1 MRRGANQLP
10 LDRLA
15 EAHGVQLGYQAEGGE
30 WRTASDDEKRA
41 VLQVMGIDAR
51 GDDAVARSLAGAPTP
66 PQRAIV
72 APEDVLCYLPEWLAD
87 GRAWGVTCQLYGLR
101 SARNHGIGDFEDL
114 ARLAESLAAQGA
126 DFVGVNPLHALFT
139 ADPERCSPF
148 SPSNRR
154 FINPLYIALDEVPGT
169 TFVPTV
175 DETVRARLSAAK
187 QINYREV
194 AALKL
199 DALRSHWK
207 ALVTHGSCWAPGS
220 RARFDAFVRRGGDAL
235 LMHARFEA
243 LSRFMVANGNSAG
256 WQGWP
261 ETYRDCHGEAVR
273 RFATE
278 NADEVRFH
286 LWLQW
291 VADSQLADVARRA
304 HAAGM
309 RIGLYLDFAVGTAPD
324 GSATWTNP
332 TLVVAGASIGAPP
345 DSFFE
350 HGQDWGLAPLSPTVL
365 RQQQFVPYRTELE
378 SVMRHAGAIRI
389 DHAMG
394 LHRLYW
400 IPHGGTPETGCYV
413 LYPVA
418 DMLGALAAAS
428 IATDTVVIGE
438 DMGTVPR
445 GFAAVMHGV
454 NMHSYKVL
462 YFERSRGGFRT
473 ARSFEK
479 SALLSASTHDLPTLA
494 GWWKGS
500 DITLFQSLGLLDDAG
515 ARSRRTQ
522 RRHDR
527 CALLARLRRELA
539 RCGPAFQIPDANST
553 SATELTT
560 GLAAAVH
567 AYLAR
572 TPCRLLAVQFEDLC
586 GAEAPVNVPGTSD
599 QYPNWRLRAPAPIET
614 ASQGEHWF
622 SIIEAVNRERPRQS

>member
-1 MRRGANQLP
+1 MRRKANRSR
-10 LDRLA
+10 LDQLA
-15 EAHGVQLGYQAEGGE
+15 EAHGVQLGYHAEGGE

-41 VLQVMGIDAR
+41 VLRVMGIAA
-51 GDDAVARSLAGAPTP
+51 GSDDAIAQSLAQAPTP

-72 APEDVLCYLPEWLAD
+72 APEDVLCYLPDWLVD
-87 GRAWGVTCQLYGLR
+87 HRAWGVTCQLYGLR
-101 SARNHGIGDFEDL
+101 SARNQGIGDFEDL
-114 ARLAESLAAQGA
+114 ARLAEDLAVQGA
-126 DFVGVNPLHALFT
+126 DFIGVNPLHALFT

-154 FINPLYIALDEVPGT
+154 FINPLYIALDEIHVT
-169 TFVPTV
+169 TAVPTV
-175 DETVRARLSAAK
+175 DETARARLSAAQ
-187 QINYREV
+187 QISYREV
-194 AALKL
+194 ASLKMK
-199 DALRSHWK
+199 ALRSLWQK
-207 ALVTHGSCWAPGS
+207 LVADESSWAPGS
-220 RARFDAFVRRGGDAL
+220 RARFDAFVESGGEAL
-235 LMHARFEA
+235 QMHARFEA
-243 LSRFMVANGNSAG
+243 LSHFMVANGNSAG

-261 ETYRDCHGEAVR
+261 ESYRDCHNEAVQ

-291 VADSQLADVARRA
+291 VADAQLADAARRA
-304 HAAGM
+304 RAAGM

-324 GSATWTNP
+324 GSATWSNP
-332 TLVVAGASIGAPP
+332 ALVVAGASIGAPP

-365 RQQQFVPYRTELE
+365 RQQEFVPYRTELE

-400 IPHGGTPETGCYV
+400 IPHGGSPETGCYV

-418 DMLGALAAAS
+418 DMVRALAAAS
-428 IATDTVVIGE
+428 VATDTVVIGE

-445 GFAAVMHGV
+445 GFAAMMHGV
-454 NMHSYKVL
+454 NMHSYKVI

-515 ARSRRTQ
+515 ARNRCAQ
-522 RRHDR
+522 RKQDR
-527 CALLARLRRELA
+527 CALVERLRRELSRRGSA
-539 RCGPAFQIPDANST
+539 VEVPDVNPVSG
-553 SATELTT
+553 TELTT
-560 GLAAAVH
+560 ELAAAVH
-567 AYLAR
+567 MYLAR
-572 TPCRLLAVQFEDLC
+572 TPCRLLAVQFEDLS
-586 GAEAPVNVPGTSD
+586 GSEAPVNVPGTSD
-599 QYPNWRLRAPAPIET
+599 QYPNWQLRAPAPIET
-614 ASQGEHWF
+614 ARQGHRWS
-622 SIIEAVNRERPRQS
+622 SIIEAVNRERPRKA